1 MKTTSIYTLLALLF
15 FGAKAFAQEWE
26 CSFEYSM
33 NDSLCY
39 SYQDAIELADGCFA
53 VATSFYYK
61 SGYGDFYSAQPA
73 IVKFSADGEEL
84 ERTNYFRPGYCT
96 TSTAPYLFEN
106 EEGELFAMM
115 TYNPDHDSTYFNH
128 FLHYNNPPIDA
139 ILGLYKLDDNLSI
152 IESYEYSMPIDTFEN
167 RGEALW
173 DLWPNELSGN
183 LFLFSAFVDEENI
196 VGDYFK
202 TVTCDSHNPRG
213 NDSLF
218 LFKMNF
224 EGEILEQKGYD
235 WGVSGA
241 NHQNNERRT
250 HFVATDSSYIYYFG
264 NLFGGTDYQGVAYY
278 YDKHLDFQKK
288 RFLKHPGLP
297 THNSFTNISVKRS
310 RHNTTYLVAS
320 SEVQNSN
327 TDRNNRL
334 YELDDNGP
342 DSLDIIPTERFI
354 ERGTQQYELPAYM
367 QSVDLADGCSL
378 FFAYALNIG
387 FHSEM
392 DSWMV
397 IEHLDSDFDTIS
409 TVFYDLVPDGILA
422 NSWAKSILATRDGGA
437 LFISKST
444 NLDNWRQ
451 CWETVTKFP
460 AEAFVGIEEA
470 HDNGLKVAV
479 AYPNPG
485 KDVLNIRTGLKDARV
500 EVYDMN
506 GRLVHNQQITD
517 NITSINA
524 ENWSSGTYVWK
535 VYAGVSTLRQGSATS
550 GSTTLAETG
559 KWVKE

>member
-1 MKTTSIYTLLALLF
+1 MCNIISVCPALQ
-15 FGAKAFAQEWE
+15 ANTNAQEWE
-26 CSFEYSM
+26 HSYEYSM

-39 SYQDAIELADGCFA
+39 TYQDAIELTDGCFA

-73 IVKFSADGEEL
+73 IAKFSADGEEL
-84 ERTNYFRPGYCT
+84 KRTNYFRPGYCT
-96 TSTAPYLFEN
+96 TSTAPYLFKN
-106 EEGELFAMM
+106 EEGELFALM

-128 FLHYNNPPIDA
+128 FLHYDNPPEDA
-139 ILGLYKLDDNLSI
+139 ILGLYKLDDDLSI

-167 RGEALW
+167 RGESLW

-183 LFLFSAFVDEENI
+183 LFLFSAFIDEGNI
-196 VGDYFK
+196 VGAYFK
-202 TVTCDSHNPRG
+202 TVSFDYHNPRG

-241 NHQNNERRT
+241 NHQTNERRT
-250 HFVATDSSYIYYFG
+250 HFVATDSGYIYYFG
-264 NLFGGTDYQGVAYY
+264 NLFGGTNYQGVAYY

-288 RFLKHPGLP
+288 RFLKHSDLP
-297 THNSFTNISVKRS
+297 TLNSFTNISVKRS

-342 DSLDIIPTERFI
+342 DSMDIIPIERYI
-354 ERGTQQYELPAYM
+354 ERGTEQYELPAYM
-367 QSVDLADGCSL
+367 QSVDLADGNSL

-387 FHSEM
+387 FYSEM
-392 DSWMV
+392 DSWME
-397 IEHLDSDFDTIS
+397 IEHLDSHFNAIS
-409 TVFYDLVPDGILA
+409 TVFYNLMPEGVKEV
-422 NSWAKSILATRDGGA
+422 NSWAKSILTTSDGGA

-444 NLDNWRQ
+444 NLDDRRQ
-451 CWETVTKFP
+451 CWTTVTKFS
-460 AEAFVGIEEA
+460 AKSLLNVEVEEVHA
-470 HDNGLKVAV
+470 NGLKVAI

-485 KDVLNIRTGLKDARV
+485 GSEMHIRTTVENAAV
-500 EVYDMN
+500 EVYDMS
-506 GRLVHNQQITD
+506 GRLIHSQTITENVTGID
-517 NITSINA
+517 AGAWA
-524 ENWSSGTYVWK
+524 EGIYVWK
-535 VYAGVSTLRQGSATS
+535 VLS
-550 GSTTLAETG
+550 GERIVESG

>member
-1 MKTTSIYTLLALLF
+1 MKNQRFYFFAFALLF
-15 FGAKAFAQEWE
+15 GAKVFAQEWE
-26 CSFEYSM
+26 HSYEYSM

-39 SYQDAIELADGCFA
+39 TYQDAIELTDGCFA

-73 IVKFSADGEEL
+73 IAKFSADGEEL
-84 ERTNYFRPGYCT
+84 KRTNYFRPGYCT
-96 TSTAPYLFEN
+96 TSTAPYLFKN
-106 EEGELFAMM
+106 EEGELFALM

-128 FLHYNNPPIDA
+128 FLHYDNPPEDA
-139 ILGLYKLDDNLSI
+139 ILGLYKLDDDLSI

-167 RGEALW
+167 RGESLW

-183 LFLFSAFVDEENI
+183 LFLFSAFIDEGNI
-196 VGDYFK
+196 VGAYFK
-202 TVTCDSHNPRG
+202 TVSFDYHNPRG

-241 NHQNNERRT
+241 NHQTNERRT
-250 HFVATDSSYIYYFG
+250 HFVATDSGYIYYFG
-264 NLFGGTDYQGVAYY
+264 NLFGGTNYQGVAYY

-288 RFLKHPGLP
+288 RFLKHSDLP
-297 THNSFTNISVKRS
+297 TLNSFTNISVKRS

-342 DSLDIIPTERFI
+342 DSMDIIPIERYI
-354 ERGTQQYELPAYM
+354 ERGTEQYELPAYM
-367 QSVDLADGCSL
+367 QSVDLADGNSL

-387 FHSEM
+387 FYSEM
-392 DSWMV
+392 DSWME
-397 IEHLDSDFDTIS
+397 IEHLDSHFNAIS
-409 TVFYDLVPDGILA
+409 TVFYNLMPEGVKEV
-422 NSWAKSILATRDGGA
+422 NSWAKSILTTSDGGA

-444 NLDNWRQ
+444 NLDDRRQ
-451 CWETVTKFP
+451 CWTTVTKFS
-460 AEAFVGIEEA
+460 AKSLQNVEVEEVHA
-470 HDNGLKVAV
+470 NGLKVAI

-485 KDVLNIRTGLKDARV
+485 GSEMHIRTTVENAAV

-506 GRLVHNQQITD
+506 GRLIHSQTITENVTGID
-517 NITSINA
+517 AGAWA
-524 ENWSSGTYVWK
+524 EGIYVWK
-535 VYAGVSTLRQGSATS
+535 VLS
-550 GSTTLAETG
+550 GERIVESG

>member
-1 MKTTSIYTLLALLF
+1 MKAKTHFLIALALLF
-15 FGAKAFAQEWE
+15 GAKALGQEWE
-26 CSFEYSM
+26 SSFDYSM

-39 SYQDAIELADGCFA
+39 SYQDAIELADGCFV

-84 ERTNYFRPGYCT
+84 ERTKYFRPGYCT

-183 LFLFSAFVDEENI
+183 LFLFSAFVDEGNI
-196 VGDYFK
+196 VGAYFK

-250 HFVATDSSYIYYFG
+250 HFVATDSGYIYYFG

-278 YDKHLDFQKK
+278 YDKNLNFLKK

-297 THNSFTNISVKRS
+297 NHNSFTNISVKRS
-310 RHNTTYLVAS
+310 RLNTTYLVAS

-342 DSLDIIPTERFI
+342 DSLDIIPIERYI

-367 QSVDLADGCSL
+367 QSVDLADGYSL
-378 FFAYALNIG
+378 LFAYALNIG

-409 TVFYDLVPDGILA
+409 TVFYDIRPKGIIA

-470 HDNGLKVAV
+470 HENGLKVAI

-506 GRLVHNQQITD
+506 GRLVHSQALAE
-517 NITSINA
+517 NITAIDATDWA
-524 ENWSSGTYVWK
+524 EGVYVWK
-535 VYAGVSTLRQGSATS
+535 VYAGVST
-550 GSTTLAETG
+550 GSTPLAETG
-559 KWVKE
+559 KWVKK

>member
-1 MKTTSIYTLLALLF
+1 MDNRCAILLVFALLCR
-15 FGAKAFAQEWE
+15 ANTNAQEWE
-26 CSFEYSM
+26 HSYEYSM

-39 SYQDAIELADGCFA
+39 TYQDAIELTDGCFA

-73 IVKFSADGEEL
+73 IAKFSADGEEL
-84 ERTNYFRPGYCT
+84 KRTNYFRPGYCT
-96 TSTAPYLFEN
+96 TSTAPYLFKN
-106 EEGELFAMM
+106 EEGELFALM

-128 FLHYNNPPIDA
+128 FLHYDNPPEDA
-139 ILGLYKLDDNLSI
+139 ILGLYKLDDDLSI

-167 RGEALW
+167 RGESLW

-183 LFLFSAFVDEENI
+183 LFLFSAFIDEGNI
-196 VGDYFK
+196 VGAYFK
-202 TVTCDSHNPRG
+202 TVSFDYHNPRG

-241 NHQNNERRT
+241 NHQTNERRT
-250 HFVATDSSYIYYFG
+250 HFVATDSGYIYYFG
-264 NLFGGTDYQGVAYY
+264 NLFGGTNYQGVAYY

-288 RFLKHPGLP
+288 RFLKHSDLP
-297 THNSFTNISVKRS
+297 TLNSFTNISVKRS

-342 DSLDIIPTERFI
+342 DSMDIIPIERYI
-354 ERGTQQYELPAYM
+354 ERGTEQYELPAYM
-367 QSVDLADGCSL
+367 QSVDLADGNSL

-387 FHSEM
+387 FYSEM
-392 DSWMV
+392 DSWME
-397 IEHLDSDFDTIS
+397 IEHLDSHFNAIS
-409 TVFYDLVPDGILA
+409 TVFYNLMPEGVKEV
-422 NSWAKSILATRDGGA
+422 NSWAKSILTTSDGGA

-444 NLDNWRQ
+444 NLDDRRQ
-451 CWETVTKFP
+451 CWTTVTKFS
-460 AEAFVGIEEA
+460 AKSLQNVEVEEVHA
-470 HDNGLKVAV
+470 NGLKVAI

-485 KDVLNIRTGLKDARV
+485 GSEMHICTTVENAAV

-506 GRLVHNQQITD
+506 GRLIHSQTITENVTGID
-517 NITSINA
+517 AGAWA
-524 ENWSSGTYVWK
+524 EGIYVWK
-535 VYAGVSTLRQGSATS
+535 VLS
-550 GSTTLAETG
+550 GERIVESG

>member
-1 MKTTSIYTLLALLF
+1 MKNQRFYFFAFALLF
-15 FGAKAFAQEWE
+15 GAKVFAQQWE
-26 CSFEYSM
+26 HSYEYSM

-39 SYQDAIELADGCFA
+39 TYQDAIELTDGCFA

-73 IVKFSADGEEL
+73 IAKFSADGEEL
-84 ERTNYFRPGYCT
+84 KRTNYFRPGYCT
-96 TSTAPYLFEN
+96 TSTAPYLFKN
-106 EEGELFAMM
+106 EEGELFALM

-128 FLHYNNPPIDA
+128 FLHYDNPPEDA
-139 ILGLYKLDDNLSI
+139 ILGLYKLDDDLSI

-167 RGEALW
+167 RGESLW

-183 LFLFSAFVDEENI
+183 LFLFSAFIDEGNI
-196 VGDYFK
+196 VGAYFK
-202 TVTCDSHNPRG
+202 TVSFDYHNPRG

-241 NHQNNERRT
+241 NHQTNERRT
-250 HFVATDSSYIYYFG
+250 HFVATDSGYIYYFG
-264 NLFGGTDYQGVAYY
+264 NLFGGTNYQGVAYY

-288 RFLKHPGLP
+288 RFLKHSDLP
-297 THNSFTNISVKRS
+297 TLNSFTNISVKRS

-342 DSLDIIPTERFI
+342 DSMDIIPIERYI
-354 ERGTQQYELPAYM
+354 ERGTEQYELPAYM
-367 QSVDLADGCSL
+367 QSVDLADGNSL

-387 FHSEM
+387 FYSEM
-392 DSWMV
+392 DSWME
-397 IEHLDSDFDTIS
+397 IEHLDSHFNAIS
-409 TVFYDLVPDGILA
+409 TVFYNLMPEGVKEV
-422 NSWAKSILATRDGGA
+422 NSWAKSILTTSDGGA

-444 NLDNWRQ
+444 NLDDRRQ
-451 CWETVTKFP
+451 CWTTVTKFS
-460 AEAFVGIEEA
+460 AKSLQNVEVEEVHA
-470 HDNGLKVAV
+470 NGLKVAI

-485 KDVLNIRTGLKDARV
+485 GSEMHIRTTVENAAV

-506 GRLVHNQQITD
+506 GRLIHSQTITENVTGID
-517 NITSINA
+517 AGAWA
-524 ENWSSGTYVWK
+524 EGIYVWK
-535 VYAGVSTLRQGSATS
+535 VLS
-550 GSTTLAETG
+550 GERIVESG